1 MGMTYEARQTG
12 DVTILDI
19 NGRIDLGVPIS
30 FGPGGSVPLKMVVRD
45 FAERGHKNIVLNLRD
60 VTYIDSSGIGELVGS
75 VTTVRKLGGDLR
87 VVNPNMKVQLL
98 LRTCKM
104 DTVIDVKPDEASALQ
119 AFSKT
124 ATRA

>member
-19 NGRIDLGVPIS
+19 SGRIDLGVPIA
-30 FGPGGSVPLKMVVRD
+30 FGPGAGVPLTTVVRD
-45 FAERGHKNIVLNLRD
+45 FAQRGQKNIALNFRD
-60 VTYIDSSGIGELVGS
+60 VRYIDSSGIGELVGS
-75 VTTVRKLGGDLR
+75 VTTLRKLGGDLK
-87 VVNPNMKVQLL
+87 VINPSLIVQKL
-98 LRTCKM
+98 LRTCKL

-124 ATRA
+124 APQG